1 MQKLPGIKLRTRTP
15 TRRTSMPKAQDRLV
29 KDRSRV
35 RERRLPDAPET
46 PCGCRTADV
55 ACAKILALF
64 LCSSA
69 QVARRRQK

>member
-1 MQKLPGIKLRTRTP
+1 
-15 TRRTSMPKAQDRLV
+15 MPKAQDRLV

-55 ACAKILALF
+55 ACATNLALF
-64 LCSSA
+64 VCSSA
-69 QVARRRQK
+69 QVARRRAEMSREYQRLTFCDMQRGS